1 MNKFVYLIF
10 IISIYSFCF
19 SEIFFI
25 SDDYSHPLEELSQ
38 TLNMPNSILYAN
50 EINLIDS
57 LNIMDEQDIIFWGKN
72 IPFTIAEKEFITNFQ
87 LMGGTLSLFGKNI
100 YDDDLFFIN
109 EFGGTFLRNFISNQ
123 IINYADTLL
132 FENSLEVVELQQ
144 IGSYDSDFFKY
155 NETAVATLKN
165 NNYYLNGFWLE
176 ELNTE
181 GRINYFEIIFNEI
194 FNENVIL
201 EIGSIET
208 ENNVTLDFDIS
219 LENDIY
225 ISAIEIILNIENDYL
240 NQFEIFPTERSQG
253 FDWHITD
260 LPFGNIKLKGEVNSD
275 YIINGNG
282 PIINISAIPH
292 SNAMGKISVQIMES
306 IILDLEENEVD
317 IVPINGEIN
326 FTSSI
331 PVLSFSENIAIE
343 LSETGIIE
351 LHLQNEMA
359 ISGFQFCLGLNSE
372 EILFVQA
379 NPTDRV
385 PDDWWVGQFGQ
396 GSNNEIQIA
405 SLGWSNLY
413 PGEGPILEIEVMAVN
428 ENQGQS
434 NINLCDVFLM
444 NEDGQNL
451 EFITYSTEVDLVI
464 PEVFISPQIIH
475 SENYSDL
482 ILNYSSQNEFSG
494 YQLDFKIPQNIIQYN
509 GYYESYITANNI
521 GGTTYKFL
529 GFMDNVANNF
539 PENGSILSIS
549 FNYLNSLENMIEYD
563 NLMFSDNQGEIVYSS
578 INPTYVNE
586 FQTGDVSGNGE
597 SDILDLMIIKKYI
610 VDDLHLG
617 LAQLEIADIDLNHN
631 IDITDVLMILHN
643 LMP

>member
-1 MNKFVYLIF
+1 M
-10 IISIYSFCF
+10 IIEIESI
-19 SEIFFI
+19 
-25 SDDYSHPLEELSQ
+25 
-38 TLNMPNSILYAN
+38 
-50 EINLIDS
+50 
-57 LNIMDEQDIIFWGKN
+57 
-72 IPFTIAEKEFITNFQ
+72 
-87 LMGGTLSLFGKNI
+87 
-100 YDDDLFFIN
+100 
-109 EFGGTFLRNFISNQ
+109 
-123 IINYADTLL
+123 
-132 FENSLEVVELQQ
+132 V
-144 IGSYDSDFFKY
+144 
-155 NETAVATLKN
+155 
-165 NNYYLNGFWLE
+165 
-176 ELNTE
+176 
-181 GRINYFEIIFNEI
+181 
-194 FNENVIL
+194 
-201 EIGSIET
+201 T
-208 ENNVTLDFDIS
+208 ENNSTLDFDIS

-240 NQFEIFPTERSQG
+240 SQFEIFPTERSQG

-282 PIINISAIPH
+282 PIINISAISH
-292 SNAMGKISVQIMES
+292 NNAVGKISVQIMES
-306 IILDLEENEVD
+306 IILDLDENEVD
-317 IVPINGEIN
+317 VFPFNGEIN

-343 LSETGIIE
+343 LSETGIVE

-379 NPTDRV
+379 SPTDRV
-385 PDDWWVGQFGQ
+385 PYDWWVGQFGQ

-405 SLGWSNLY
+405 SLGWSNLH

-434 NINLCDVFLM
+434 NISLCDVFLM
-444 NEDGQNL
+444 NENAQNL
-451 EFITYSTEVDLVI
+451 DFISYSTEVDMVI
-464 PEVFISPQIIH
+464 PQVFISPQIIH